1 MITYPLFFCSFSGKM
16 IFLFCGSLA
25 AEMQTTLKLARK
37 LALSMKNGNVRPENG
52 VALTVK

>member
-1 MITYPLFFCSFSGKM
+1 MIMYPLFFCSFSGKM

-37 LALSMKNGNVRPENG
+37 LALSMKNSNVRPENG